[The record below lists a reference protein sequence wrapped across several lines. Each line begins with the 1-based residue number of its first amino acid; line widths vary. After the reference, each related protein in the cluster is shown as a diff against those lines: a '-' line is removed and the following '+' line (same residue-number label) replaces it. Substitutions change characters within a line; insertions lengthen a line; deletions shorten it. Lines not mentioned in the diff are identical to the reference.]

1 VDVRA
6 SSPAAEAARR
16 LMSDYLDELGA
27 RQGESFDRAR
37 YVDAAPAEFEP
48 PGGLLL
54 VAYAG
59 EDPVACGGV
68 RVIGPG
74 LAEIKRMYVAPSA
87 RGRGLGR
94 TLLGALEAAAVDLG
108 CDRVRLDTAASFTEA
123 VRLYHSA
130 GYTDIADY
138 NGNPHASVWME
149 RRLR

>member
-1 VDVRA
+1 
-6 SSPAAEAARR
+6 
-16 LMSDYLDELGA
+16 M
-27 RQGESFDRAR
+27 
-37 YVDAAPAEFEP
+37 
-48 PGGLLL
+48 
-54 VAYAG
+54 
-59 EDPVACGGV
+59 
-68 RVIGPG
+68 IGPG

-123 VRLYHSA
+123 VALYHSA